1 MRHHVTIKKLGLEK
15 KGREALM
22 KSLAEGLIVRGRIKT
37 TEAKAKALRPFV
49 ERLVT
54 TAKKGTIASRRLL
67 VTRLGTEKRAEK
79 LFKDIAPKYIDRAG
93 GYTRII
99 KAAPRKGDASPMAY
113 IEFV

>member
-1 MRHHVTIKKLGLEK
+1 MR
-15 KGREALM
+15 
-22 KSLAEGLIVRGRIKT
+22 SLAESLIIRGRIKT

-54 TAKKGTIASRRLL
+54 TAKKGSISARRLI
-67 VTRLGTEKRAEK
+67 VTRLGTEDRATK
-79 LFKDIAPKYIDRAG
+79 LFADIAPKYQDRPG

>member
-1 MRHHVTIKKLGLEK
+1 MRHHVTIKKFGLEK

-22 KSLAEGLIVRGRIKT
+22 KSLAEALIVRGRIKT
-37 TEAKAKALRPFV
+37 TEAKAKALRPFI

-54 TAKKGTIASRRLL
+54 TAKKGTIAARRLL
-67 VTRLGTEKRAEK
+67 VTRLGTDLRATK
-79 LFKDIAPKYIDRAG
+79 LFNEIAPKYQDRPG
-93 GYTRII
+93 GYTRVI